1 MTRRTKIWRSQSKL
15 VWAADVLLGM
25 LVHNK
30 WQLIAIRSLQYQLIA
45 IQSLQ
50 YQLIAIWRLQY
61 NLIAIQRKFIVKN
74 KINCIL
80 GEIFKN

>member
-1 MTRRTKIWRSQSKL
+1 MLEISAILPSEGLRRQFECSSKL
-15 VWAADVLLGM
+15 VWAAVVLLGM

-45 IQSLQ
+45 I
-50 YQLIAIWRLQY
+50 WRLQY
-61 NLIAIQRKFIVKN
+61 NLIAIQRKCIVKN

-80 GEIFKN
+80 G

>member
-1 MTRRTKIWRSQSKL
+1 MTSRTKIWRSQSKL
-15 VWAADVLLGM
+15 VWAAVVLLGM

-45 IQSLQ
+45 I
-50 YQLIAIWRLQY
+50 WRLQY
-61 NLIAIQRKFIVKN
+61 NLIAIQRKCIVKN

-80 GEIFKN
+80 G